1 MNIVMISSEA
11 TPFSKTGGL
20 ADIVGQLSLSYTLD
34 TNHNVSLIVPAYKI
48 SSSYFRRAKKVIK
61 AKTFLSGV
69 YVEASIYEVKHPE
82 NKNLTVYFVANDDF
96 FGRDGMYMEEGL
108 DYADNIHRFTFFSK
122 AAIYL
127 LNYLYEYENYN
138 ADIVHLHDWHV
149 GAIAFYIKHYYKDTK
164 PYDNIKVVFTIHN
177 IAYQGVFAKE
187 YFNLFDISW
196 QYFKPDFFE
205 FYGKISL
212 LKVGILC
219 SDYVTT
225 VSPNYAQEV
234 QTKEFGCGL
243 ENILTMMADKKKFS
257 GILNGVS
264 YDKWSSETD
273 SYLEKNKFSYKTI
286 SKKSTI
292 KNALLKEVGFEPS
305 KTKGKILISMIAR
318 FDVQKGIDLIEQTMF
333 ELSTIEDAVFI
344 FLLSKPSDT
353 DVFANKLKKKF
364 ARAKNMKLILKFS
377 ERLAHLITAS
387 SDIFLMPSRF
397 EPCGLN
403 QMYSMAYGTL
413 PIVYEV
419 GGLKD
424 TVIGYTNK
432 ASLKKA
438 NGFSFSEYSGD
449 DFINTLETAVS
460 LYHQKEAWS
469 KLVYNAMESKFP
481 MQATAEEYIELYNKP
496 QASLCQKHAYSEG

>member
-20 ADIVGQLSLSYTLD
+20 ADIVGQLSLSYAAKD
-34 TNHNVSLIVPAYKI
+34 EHNVALLVPAYKI
-48 SSSYFRRAKKVIK
+48 SSAYFKNAKKIIK
-61 AKTFLSGV
+61 AKTLLAGV

-82 NKNLTVYFVANDDF
+82 NENLTVYFIANDNF
-96 FGRDGMYMEEGL
+96 FDRDGIYMEDGQ
-108 DYADNIHRFTFFSK
+108 DYEDNIHRFTFFSK
-122 AAIYL
+122 AALEL
-127 LNYLYEYENYN
+127 LNYLYEYESYT

-149 GAIAFYIKHYYKDTK
+149 ALIGFYIKEFYKDTK
-164 PYDNIKVVFTIHN
+164 PYNNMKVAFTIHN
-177 IAYQGVFAKE
+177 IAYQGVFARE
-187 YFNLFDISW
+187 YFNLFGINW
-196 QYFKPDFFE
+196 KYFCPDFFE

-219 SDYVTT
+219 ADYITT
-225 VSPNYAQEV
+225 VSPNYAKEV
-234 QTKEFGCGL
+234 QTKDFGCGL
-243 ENILTMMADKKKFS
+243 ENILRMLADKKKFG

-264 YDKWSSETD
+264 YDKWSSQTD
-273 SYLEKNKFSYKTI
+273 NYLEKNKFSYETI
-286 SKKSTI
+286 AKKSTV

-305 KTKGKILISMIAR
+305 KTKGKVLISMIAR

-344 FLLSKPSDT
+344 FLLSKPADT
-353 DVFANKLKKKF
+353 DAFANRLKNKF
-364 ARAKNMKLILKFS
+364 SRAKNMKLILEFS

-403 QMYSMAYGTL
+403 QMYSMAYGTI

-424 TVIGYTNK
+424 TVTSYTNK

-438 NGFSFSEYSGD
+438 NGFSFNNYDGD
-449 DFINTLETAVS
+449 SFINTLETAVS
-460 LYHQKEAWS
+460 LYHQKASWD
-469 KLVYNAMESKFP
+469 KLVKNAMSTKFP
-481 MQATAEEYIELYNKP
+481 MEATAQEYIKLYE
-496 QASLCQKHAYSEG
+496 SLR